1 MGEHA
6 AANRVVRSD
15 EFGVRHTVLQDF
27 YERFQEAFAAEMA
40 AFVAACRGEQP
51 LSLTLSD
58 ALEATRIGLA
68 ITRSL
73 HSGMPEVIGG

>member
-1 MGEHA
+1 MLKRWLLKRSI
-6 AANRVVRSD
+6 ANW
-15 EFGVRHTVLQDF
+15 
-27 YERFQEAFAAEMA
+27 FALVAQLPA
-40 AFVAACRGEQP
+40 NGPTLPSTFVEKP

-73 HSGMPEVIGG
+73 HSAMPETV

>member
-1 MGEHA
+1 MLKRWLLKRSI
-6 AANRVVRSD
+6 ANW
-15 EFGVRHTVLQDF
+15 
-27 YERFQEAFAAEMA
+27 FALVAQLPA
-40 AFVAACRGEQP
+40 NGSTLPSTFVEKP

-73 HSGMPEVIGG
+73 HSGMPETV